1 MADFTGSTR
10 TNYFRVKDEDAF
22 RGIMVRAL
30 SDDEIEVWE
39 EQDDKG
45 NKTFA
50 FGLFGSITGIL
61 PKGATDGDEGLN
73 RDIFFKELQAV
84 VAEDDAVLFIEAGT
98 EDLRFVNGWVT
109 VITSDDMRFANLA
122 TSGKILAREMLGNL
136 CWTTQNEY

>member
-1 MADFTGSTR
+1 
-10 TNYFRVKDEDAF
+10 
-22 RGIMVRAL
+22 MVRAL

-84 VAEDDAVLFIEAGT
+84 VAEDDAVLFH
-98 EDLRFVNGWVT
+98 
-109 VITSDDMRFANLA
+109 
-122 TSGKILAREMLGNL
+122 
-136 CWTTQNEY
+136 